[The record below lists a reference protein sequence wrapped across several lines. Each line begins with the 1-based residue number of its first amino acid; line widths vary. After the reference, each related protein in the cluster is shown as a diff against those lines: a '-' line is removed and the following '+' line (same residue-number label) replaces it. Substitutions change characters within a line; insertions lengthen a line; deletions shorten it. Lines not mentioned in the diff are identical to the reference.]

1 MIKRAPAKAR
11 KTPPAKKAAPA
22 PKPTPGPVSAA
33 PPPRAVPPSP
43 TRAQPIARPAR
54 AINLTPKAAP
64 NPPAVALPS
73 VQVQAPKKTKI
84 LPWITLGGSLIAA
97 GVGAGF
103 AARTAS
109 LLGDDSMMFNAGT
122 ISGRNVELTEEYAD
136 YQKQVFTSLMVSTIL
151 LSAATGGT
159 IASLIALWTD

>member
-1 MIKRAPAKAR
+1 MIKRAPTKAR
-11 KTPPAKKAAPA
+11 ETTPPKKTAALTAAPA
-22 PKPTPGPVSAA
+22 PKP
-33 PPPRAVPPSP
+33 VP
-43 TRAQPIARPAR
+43 AIARPAK

-64 NPPAVALPS
+64 KPPLALPG
-73 VQVQAPKKTKI
+73 VQVQARKKTKI

-97 GVGAGF
+97 GVGVGF

-109 LLGDDSMMFNAGT
+109 LLGDDSLMFNAGR
-122 ISGRNVELTEEYAD
+122 ISGRNVELTDEYAN

-159 IASLIALWTD
+159 IASLISLWTD